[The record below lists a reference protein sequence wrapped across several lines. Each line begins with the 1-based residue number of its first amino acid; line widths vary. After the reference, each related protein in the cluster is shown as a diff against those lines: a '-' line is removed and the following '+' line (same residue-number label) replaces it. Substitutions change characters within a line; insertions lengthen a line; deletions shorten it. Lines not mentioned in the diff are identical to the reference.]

1 MFAGIMERFPFP
13 FRCRKY
19 CPRVALLL
27 ALFVCGVHAQ
37 ERNPLREWTS
47 SQGKKVRASLTS
59 MDGGEVRLRLES
71 GRELTVKLLQLSQKD
86 QLYLEAMDKAG
97 RTFETKAMPG
107 ETRIDLPVAVVG
119 GPREFKTEHFVFV
132 SENEVGKSF
141 IAEAAKVFEGTY
153 QAIRS
158 LPLGLNPTPPDGDG
172 MFRARFMTA
181 SSFRGEIANY
191 VPENPD
197 LQVAGIY
204 LPKRKKIWVPYES
217 IGAVEKGGQMTLRRT
232 ADTSTL
238 IHEITHQMMHDW
250 LVLTPMW
257 FSEGMAEYLAS
268 VPYQNGRF
276 EFRNS
281 TRGLK
286 RRLETKYR
294 GMPLRM
300 MDPEGLSD
308 PDDEVRWSGSMEDYL
323 SAMLWVHYFVH
334 MDRGGHGE
342 AVAAYLKL
350 MARAKTDTAGFIG
363 EYNAAVKEF
372 EAKRR
377 EYNRRVDEYNEAGKT
392 FQQQGRDYNERVREY
407 NRQVADGLPEAK
419 RVQLGEKPVMPSK
432 PEKLELPAILEVD
445 VGKGEID
452 VFAIANARAKP
463 ALMSERDPDGIK
475 ADVTRA
481 YAGIGLQVSFPK
493 PRESG
498 GSKE

>member
-1 MFAGIMERFPFP
+1 MLVGKMERFPYWYRWYRP
-13 FRCRKY
+13 A
-19 CPRVALLL
+19 VLMLLGIL
-27 ALFVCGVHAQ
+27 ACGVSAQ

-47 SQGKKVRASLTS
+47 SQGKKVQASLTS
-59 MDGGEVRLRLES
+59 LEGGKVRLRLEN
-71 GRELTVKLLQLSQKD
+71 GRELTVELLQLSEQD
-86 QLYLEAMDKAG
+86 QRYLEEMDKVG
-97 RTFETKAMPG
+97 RTFEAKAMPE
-107 ETRIDLPVAVVG
+107 ETRIELPVAVEG

-153 QAIRS
+153 QAIRM
-158 LPLGLNPTPPDGDG
+158 LPLGLNPTPPGGDVV
-172 MFRARFMTA
+172 FRTRFMT
-181 SSFRGEIANY
+181 SPSFREEIANY
-191 VPENPD
+191 VPESPN

-204 LPKRKKIWVPYES
+204 LPKQKKIWVPYES

-286 RRLETKYR
+286 ERLESKYK

-300 MDPEGLSD
+300 KSPDDLSD
-308 PDDEVRWSGSMEDYL
+308 PNDEAAWSGSMEDYL

-334 MDRGGHGE
+334 LDRGGHGE

-350 MARAKTDTAGFIG
+350 MARAKTDTDGFI
-363 EYNAAVKEF
+363 EEFNTAVKEF
-372 EAKRR
+372 EVKRK
-377 EYNRRVDEYNEAGKT
+377 EYNRLVDEYNLAGKT
-392 FQQQGRDYNERVREY
+392 FQEKGRDYNERVRKY
-407 NRQVADGLPEAK
+407 NQQVADGVPEAE
-419 RVQLGEKPVMPSK
+419 RVKMGKKPVMPDK
-432 PEKLELPAILEVD
+432 PKKLEIPAILKVD
-445 VGKGEID
+445 VGKGPID

-463 ALMSERDPDGIK
+463 ALMSERDGEGMME
-475 ADVTRA
+475 DVAAA
-481 YAGIGLQVSFPK
+481 YAGIGLQVSFAE
-493 PRESG
+493 PRKKG
-498 GSKE
+498 GE